1 MFIKVAAAAVMAVSL
16 ASGSFAF
23 AQGQGY
29 GNDRGRNDGDRRGNE
44 ARQHDRGP
52 DRGRM
57 DRGRGNM
64 DRNWNGQEWRKGAR
78 LPAEYRH
85 RQYYVNDWRAHRLS
99 APPRGYRW
107 VQHGNDYVLVAITSG
122 IIAQLL
128 LNHQ

>member
-1 MFIKVAAAAVMAVSL
+1 MAISL
-16 ASGSFAF
+16 AAGSFAY

-29 GNDRGRNDGDRRGNE
+29 GNDRGRGHGDRRGND

-52 DRGRM
+52 DRGRGHM
-57 DRGRGNM
+57 DRS
-64 DRNWNGQEWRKGAR
+64 WNGQQWRKGAR

-107 VQHGNDYVLVAITSG
+107 IQHGNDYVLVAITSG

-128 LNHQ
+128 LNHH